1 MGRLHTYLEALKKR
15 QPQEYDAEVIKDAIE
30 QLRAYG
36 SPRVIK
42 EIMMSRA
49 VEGFSVDDLYDVILA
64 LTPELKKGAG
74 LSGGGYAYYPNKTLT
89 VWETSDGGKVR
100 GKLLDIMAYYMF
112 QDADEAAEW
121 LTMEPDYAM
130 EELLTGRHDQAGYE
144 GRQMRGDKYMGGKK
158 SEVPSQYYEMLIRQ
172 KKLWAGNK
180 KMTRTDANKIKA
192 AMIKKF
198 NVDVILLKEGD
209 EFLFHFTIP
218 KTDEELSYKIDPI
231 LKDIFGFYWRN
242 FLHMEINELEDE

>member
-1 MGRLHTYLEALKKR
+1 MGRLHTYLEAIKR
-15 QPQEYDAEVIKDAIE
+15 RPQPDYDQELIDDALDILHD
-30 QLRAYG
+30 YG
-36 SPRVIK
+36 SPRTIK
-42 EIMMSRA
+42 EIMVSRN
-49 VEGFSVDDLYDVILA
+49 VDGFSVDDLMEVILA
-64 LTPELKKGAG
+64 IVPELKKGAG

-100 GKLLDIMAYYMF
+100 GKLLDIMVNYMF

-144 GRQMRGDKYMGGKK
+144 GRQMRGDKYTGGKSK
-158 SEVPSQYYEMLIRQ
+158 APLQYYEMSVRQ
-172 KKLWAGNK
+172 KKLWSGDK
-180 KMTRTDANKIKA
+180 KMTKTDVNKIKA

-198 NVDVILLKEGD
+198 NVDVIAIKQGD
-209 EFLFHFTIP
+209 GYLFHFSIP

-231 LKDIFGFYWRN
+231 FKDIFGFYWKN
-242 FLHMEINELEDE
+242 FLTMEIDELDEE